1 MITIQISDDPL
12 ELVSLDEAKEH
23 SRITDSDD
31 DDVVQGKLD
40 AAHDMIQ
47 QWLRRKLQPTTVVGV
62 EENYSPEIMLPFPPI
77 TAINSI
83 DAEDAN
89 GDLVTIPVEDYKF
102 DDVIGS
108 VRIKTSYKQHSR
120 FRINFTCGYPV
131 GKCPK
136 AVQHGI
142 KMAFATLYEY
152 REDSVVGTQIND
164 VPITA
169 RNIIK
174 SFRVRSTK

>member
-1 MITIQISDDPL
+1 M
-12 ELVSLDEAKEH
+12 
-23 SRITDSDD
+23 
-31 DDVVQGKLD
+31 
-40 AAHDMIQ
+40 
-47 QWLRRKLQPTTVVGV
+47 
-62 EENYSPEIMLPFPPI
+62 
-77 TAINSI
+77 
-83 DAEDAN
+83 
-89 GDLVTIPVEDYKF
+89 TIPVEDYKF

-108 VRIKTSYKQHSR
+108 VRIKTAYKQHSR